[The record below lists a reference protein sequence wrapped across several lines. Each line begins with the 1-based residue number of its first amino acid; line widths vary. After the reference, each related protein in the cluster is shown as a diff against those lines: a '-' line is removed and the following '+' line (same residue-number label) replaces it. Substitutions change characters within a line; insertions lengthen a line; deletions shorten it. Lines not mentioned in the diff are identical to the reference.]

1 MSAKYGDY
9 REYQVKRTGRDKK
22 RTHAYEINRLIC
34 ISFGIAFA
42 LIYLAEMEILYL
54 TGAEVAVLI
63 WDAFAMLGLYLILYL
78 VIVLFVIR
86 KINNMFAPLERFVR
100 GMIRD
105 KEIASTDGDLEKLAQ
120 SLSDNMSLRREENT
134 ILENKLTTTRSDLR
148 KVNTK
153 NKTES
158 GQLRRELVNCI
169 DVADAAA
176 NGIMSNSSDISELL
190 RSLDELIPYMEK
202 VISEKDALLAE
213 SGRLEARLKKISGRV
228 KEIAESVGDLKQ
240 DQESLEEINRNS
252 AELVETLYNDMTG
265 LQSLSARVN
274 LYATNTSM
282 DISRNGFETYAAV
295 AAIDEIETLTKKIL
309 DTTDALTL
317 MIIRIRNELKLSADQ
332 TGDCIEKGRESGSF
346 AAELETDIA
355 GCDADIANFFRLVS
369 GMNDDINKATD
380 IRSVSAQRESLEDG
394 LNGSEMAVRALA
406 ERLVMIAEEHNGE
419 EQ

>member
-1 MSAKYGDY
+1 MDGSSRK
-9 REYQVKRTGRDKK
+9 KK
-22 RTHAYEINRLIC
+22 RTHAYEINRLIS

-54 TGAEVAVLI
+54 TGADVSVLI
-63 WDAFAMLGLYLILYL
+63 WDAFVMLGLYLILYL

-105 KEIASTDGDLEKLAQ
+105 KEIASTDGDLERLAQ

-134 ILENKLTTTRSDLR
+134 ILENKLTTTRSDLK
-148 KVNTK
+148 KVHTRA
-153 NKTES
+153 KTES

-176 NGIMSNSSDISELL
+176 NGIMSNSADIDELL
-190 RSLDELIPYMEK
+190 KELDELLPYMERVSK
-202 VISEKDALLAE
+202 EKDALLAE
-213 SGRLEARLKKISGRV
+213 SGRLENRLEKISGKV

-240 DQESLEEINRNS
+240 DQESLEDMNRNS

-274 LYATNTSM
+274 LYATNTAM

-295 AAIDEIETLTKKIL
+295 AAIDEIESLTKNIL

-332 TGDCIEKGRESGSF
+332 TRDCIEKGRESGSS
-346 AAELETDIA
+346 AAALETDIA
-355 GCDADIANFFRLVS
+355 KCDEDIEKFFNLVS
-369 GMNDDINKATD
+369 GMNDDINKAAE
-380 IRSVSAQRESLEDG
+380 IRSISAQRESVGDG

-406 ERLVMIAEEHNGE
+406 ERLVMIADEHNGE
-419 EQ
+419 EN

>member
-1 MSAKYGDY
+1 MK
-9 REYQVKRTGRDKK
+9 KTGRDKK

-34 ISFGIAFA
+34 ISFGIAFG
-42 LIYLAEMEILYL
+42 LIYLAEIEILYL
-54 TGAEVAVLI
+54 TGAELSVLI
-63 WDAFAMLGLYLILYL
+63 WDALAMLGLYLILYL

-105 KEIASTDGDLEKLAQ
+105 KEIAATDGDLEKLAQ

-134 ILENKLTTTRSDLR
+134 ILENKLTTTRSDLK
-148 KVNTK
+148 KVNSRA
-153 NKTES
+153 KTES

-176 NGIMSNSSDISELL
+176 NGIMSNSADIDELL
-190 RSLDELIPYMEK
+190 KDLDELLPYMER
-202 VISEKDALLAE
+202 VIKEKDALLAE
-213 SGRLEARLKKISGRV
+213 SGRLEDQLGKISGRV
-228 KEIAESVGDLKQ
+228 KEITESVGDLKQ
-240 DQESLEEINRNS
+240 DQECLEDMNRNS

-265 LQSLSARVN
+265 LQSLSASVN
-274 LYATNTSM
+274 LYATNTAM

-295 AAIDEIETLTKKIL
+295 AAIDEIEKLTKKIL

-332 TGDCIEKGRESGSF
+332 TRDCIEKGRESGSS
-346 AAELETDIA
+346 AASLETDIA
-355 GCDADIANFFRLVS
+355 RCDEDIENFFKIVS

-380 IRSVSAQRESLEDG
+380 IKAISAQRESVGNG

>member
-1 MSAKYGDY
+1 MK
-9 REYQVKRTGRDKK
+9 KTGKDKK

-54 TGAEVAVLI
+54 TGAEPGVLI
-63 WDAFAMLGLYLILYL
+63 WDALVMLGLYLILYVL
-78 VIVLFVIR
+78 IVLFVIR

-134 ILENKLTTTRSDLR
+134 ILENKLSTTRSNLK
-148 KVNTK
+148 KVNSRA
-153 NKTES
+153 KTES

-176 NGIMSNSSDISELL
+176 NGIMSSSADIDELL
-190 RSLDELIPYMEK
+190 KKLDELIPYMEK
-202 VISEKDALLAE
+202 AIREKDALMAE
-213 SGRLEARLKKISGRV
+213 SGRLEGRLEKISGRV
-228 KEIAESVGDLKQ
+228 KEIAENVGDLKQ
-240 DQESLEEINRNS
+240 DQESLEDMNRSS

-274 LYATNTSM
+274 LYATNTAM

-295 AAIDEIETLTKKIL
+295 AAIDEIESLTKKIL

-332 TGDCIEKGRESGSF
+332 TRDCIEKGHESGSS
-346 AAELETDIA
+346 AASLETDIA
-355 GCDADIANFFRLVS
+355 RCEEDIENFFGLVS

-380 IRSVSAQRESLEDG
+380 IRSISAQRESVGNG

-406 ERLVMIAEEHNGE
+406 ERLVMIADEHNGE
-419 EQ
+419 EN

>member
-1 MSAKYGDY
+1 MK
-9 REYQVKRTGRDKK
+9 KTGKDKK

-54 TGAEVAVLI
+54 TGAESGVLI
-63 WDAFAMLGLYLILYL
+63 WDALVMLGLYLILYVL
-78 VIVLFVIR
+78 IVLFVIR

-134 ILENKLTTTRSDLR
+134 ILENKLSTTRSNLK
-148 KVNTK
+148 KVNSRA
-153 NKTES
+153 KTES

-176 NGIMSNSSDISELL
+176 NGIMSSSADIDELL
-190 RSLDELIPYMEK
+190 KKLDELIPYMEK
-202 VISEKDALLAE
+202 AIREKDALMAE
-213 SGRLEARLKKISGRV
+213 SGRLEGRLEKISGRV
-228 KEIAESVGDLKQ
+228 KEIAENVGDLKQ
-240 DQESLEEINRNS
+240 DQESLEDMNRSS

-274 LYATNTSM
+274 LYATNTAM

-295 AAIDEIETLTKKIL
+295 AAIDEIESLTKKIL

-332 TGDCIEKGRESGSF
+332 TRDCIEKGHESGSS

-355 GCDADIANFFRLVS
+355 LCEEDIENFFGLVS

-380 IRSVSAQRESLEDG
+380 IRSISAQRESVGNG

-406 ERLVMIAEEHNGE
+406 ERLVMIADEHNGE
-419 EQ
+419 EN